1 MRDISDEVATTERR
15 KTMSTTTIAD
25 TVQIE
30 VAAAVR
36 LELLRLARI
45 EDTRAADEAATVPY
59 WAPCPTSVV
68 GHRAAAQALREQA
81 DRIAA

>member
-1 MRDISDEVATTERR
+1 MWDISDEVATTERR
-15 KTMSTTTIAD
+15 KTMSTTTD
-25 TVQIE
+25 TVQFE

-45 EDTRAADEAATVPY
+45 EDTRAADVAATVPY

-81 DRIAA
+81 DQIAA

>member
-1 MRDISDEVATTERR
+1 MP
-15 KTMSTTTIAD
+15 TTI
-25 TVQIE
+25 TNVQQEI
-30 VAAAVR
+30 AAAVR
-36 LELLRLARI
+36 QELLRLARI

-68 GHRAAAQALREQA
+68 GHRAAAQALRQEA

>member
-1 MRDISDEVATTERR
+1 MRDISDAVAATERR
-15 KTMSTTTIAD
+15 KTMPTTI
-25 TVQIE
+25 TNVQQEI
-30 VAAAVR
+30 AAAVR
-36 LELLRLARI
+36 QELLRLARI

-68 GHRAAAQALREQA
+68 GHRAAAQALRREA